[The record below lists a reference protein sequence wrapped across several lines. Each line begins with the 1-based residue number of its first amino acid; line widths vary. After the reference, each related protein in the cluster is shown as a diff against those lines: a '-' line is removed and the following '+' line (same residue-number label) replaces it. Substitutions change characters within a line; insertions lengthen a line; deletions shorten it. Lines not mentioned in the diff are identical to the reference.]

1 MKIENV
7 PFTTIDWAA
16 VAPTEEPG
24 ATGTALTRTVEMGN
38 VRVRLVEFS
47 PGYSAP
53 DWCSRG
59 HVALILEGELAT
71 QVKDGAS
78 YLQGPGLGLVVAED
92 AAPHRSSTVTG
103 AKVLIVD

>member
-7 PFTTIDWAA
+7 PFTTIDWAT

-47 PGYSAP
+47 PGYLAA

-59 HVALILEGELAT
+59 HAVLILEGELET

-78 YLQGPGLGLVVAED
+78 YRQGPGTGVLVAD
-92 AAPHRSSTVTG
+92 GAAPHRSSTATG
-103 AKVLIVD
+103 AKVFIVD